1 MNRLTATVILSLSVL
16 WLPGCDKTTSTTSS
30 AATFSAVPAT
40 ATAVASTSGK
50 TFTVLGDSTHPDR
63 IIAYPWQ
70 TSFTVNITETVGIGR
85 KITGVSIKVQ
95 QASGG
100 VIMMPTGTDI
110 EHYDYLSQVANNY
123 IAGKGTGTVTFN
135 PVWYWLPNGGREAV
149 VTTTF
154 SFLDDNNSSFSEST
168 TVNVQ

>member
-1 MNRLTATVILSLSVL
+1 MKRVIAIAGVLLSTV
-16 WLPGCDKTTSTTSS
+16 WLAACGTSTTTSA
-30 AATFSAVPAT
+30 AATFSVVPAT

-50 TFTVLGDSTHPDR
+50 TFTILGDSTHVDR
-63 IIAYPWQ
+63 VIAYPWQ
-70 TSFTVNITETVGIGR
+70 TSFTVTITETAGVGR

-100 VIMMPTGTDI
+100 VIMVPTGTDL
-110 EHYDYLSQVANNY
+110 EHYDYLSQVSNNY
-123 IAGKGTGTVTFN
+123 IAAKGTGTVTFN

-149 VTTTF
+149 VTMTF
-154 SFLDDNNSSFSEST
+154 SFLDDNDSSFSEST